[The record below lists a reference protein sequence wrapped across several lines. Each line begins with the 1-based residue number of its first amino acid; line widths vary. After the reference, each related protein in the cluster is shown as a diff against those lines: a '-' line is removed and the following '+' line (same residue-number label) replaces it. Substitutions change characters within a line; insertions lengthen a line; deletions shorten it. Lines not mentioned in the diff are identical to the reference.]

1 MKIII
6 DIDDDMYK
14 AVINNDAYVLGDVD
28 WILLENAIANSI
40 PLPRGHGRVIDYGYV
55 VDAIDDWINAEEYN
69 YTNATDYLRNRIRN
83 VPTIIE
89 ADKAESEG
97 NA

>member
-1 MKIII
+1 MELIVN
-6 DIDDDMYK
+6 IDDETY
-14 AVINNDAYVLGDVD
+14 NDIKKGKIYSSFRDVP
-28 WILLENAIANSI
+28 LESVNAIANGV
-40 PLPRGHGRVIDYGYV
+40 PLPKGHGRVIDYGYV

-89 ADKAESEG
+89 ADKAESEVKE
-97 NA
+97 

>member
-1 MKIII
+1 MQIMIEIPEEIIT
-6 DIDDDMYK
+6 DIKDYCGMSIADAKK
-14 AVINNDAYVLGDVD
+14 ALPI
-28 WILLENAIANSI
+28 ILNAIHNGT
-40 PLPRGHGRVIDYGYV
+40 PLPKGHGRLIDYGYV

-89 ADKAESEG
+89 ADTESEE
-97 NA
+97 